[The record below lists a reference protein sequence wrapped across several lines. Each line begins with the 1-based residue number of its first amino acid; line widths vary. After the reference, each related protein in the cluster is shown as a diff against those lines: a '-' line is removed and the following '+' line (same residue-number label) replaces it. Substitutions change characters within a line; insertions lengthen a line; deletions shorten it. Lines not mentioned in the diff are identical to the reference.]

1 MTQPMASRNSLSISV
16 PITQTAVSFVSF
28 VVAVAS
34 PLHAVSLSQLL
45 SRAVQPL
52 LILDHFKFLP
62 FWGELKLAHR
72 HPAALH
78 SEVITP

>member
-28 VVAVAS
+28 VVAS

>member
-34 PLHAVSLSQLL
+34 PLHAVSVTAPQQGS
-45 SRAVQPL
+45 AAPA
-52 LILDHFKFLP
+52 HFGP
-62 FWGELKLAHR
+62 F
-72 HPAALH
+72 
-78 SEVITP
+78 

>member
-16 PITQTAVSFVSF
+16 PITQTAVSF